1 MRLLK
6 FFIIIIIPLEKLEHV
21 TVSSLSVKWQLC
33 AFANCTYIIYVT
45 CLVLCRAGL
54 VDSGRS
60 GPLLDVVHPL
70 IPLEKLEHVTVVKWQ
85 LCVLQILLLYIC
97 DLSRVVSSRTG
108 RLRPVHSLLDV
119 AHPLIPLVKLEHVI
133 VVCKMATVYLQILPI
148 ICDPL

>member
-1 MRLLK
+1 MATLC
-6 FFIIIIIPLEKLEHV
+6 ICKLYLYNICDLSC
-21 TVSSLSVKWQLC
+21 TVSSR
-33 AFANCTYIIYVT
+33 T
-45 CLVLCRAGL
+45 
-54 VDSGRS
+54 GRLRPVHS
-60 GPLLDVVHPL
+60 LLDVVHPL